1 MQSIK
6 IRSMVEAG
14 VMIALATVLS
24 YIKVFEMPQGGSI
37 TAVSMLP
44 ILLYATRWG
53 IKKGLLTSFVYGILQ
68 FLLQG
73 GVSIHIGSIFLDYI
87 FAFGALGLSG
97 LFYGSREKAMA
108 GALIGMVSR
117 YVILVISGVV
127 LWYMYAPE
135 GMSPLKYSLV
145 YNASYMVPE
154 GLITLVVLWFMYPQ
168 VKKIFP
174 AEVRGQR

>member
-1 MQSIK
+1 MQKTK

-14 VMIALATVLS
+14 VMIGLATVLS

-73 GVSIHIGSIFLDYI
+73 GFSIHLGSIFLDYV
-87 FAFGALGLSG
+87 FAFGALGLAG

-108 GALIGMVSR
+108 GALVGMVAR
-117 YVILVISGVV
+117 YVILVVSGVV
-127 LWYMYAPE
+127 LWHMYAPE
-135 GMSPLKYSLV
+135 GMSPLKYSLA

-154 GLITLVVLWFMYPQ
+154 GLITLIVLWLMYPQ

-174 AEVRGQR
+174 AEVRGQN